1 MLHDVTICVF
11 PVGGG
16 MVRHVVTVDATS
28 GDDAASQGA
37 VRAALLANGAA
48 FHIVGVAPTTDAPAE
63 LAPDAGVEGA
73 DDPLVPDELE
83 PPRRG
88 PGRPRKVADPA

>member
-16 MVRHVVTVDATS
+16 MNRHVVTVDAIS

-48 FHIVGVAPTTDAPAE
+48 FHIVGVAPSESAPPP
-63 LAPDAGVEGA
+63 LVVDAGIEGA
-73 DDPLVPDELE
+73 DE
-83 PPRRG
+83 PAEVVEPARRA
-88 PGRPRKVADPA
+88 PGRPRKGDA